1 MGSLLEEVGAVVIGG
16 KNQTLK
22 KIINHCVQN
31 ISLHSIIS
39 IFNGPFSHS
48 VIAEESLDEVAGL
61 LLSFS

>member
-1 MGSLLEEVGAVVIGG
+1 MVIGG
-16 KNQTLK
+16 KNQTPK